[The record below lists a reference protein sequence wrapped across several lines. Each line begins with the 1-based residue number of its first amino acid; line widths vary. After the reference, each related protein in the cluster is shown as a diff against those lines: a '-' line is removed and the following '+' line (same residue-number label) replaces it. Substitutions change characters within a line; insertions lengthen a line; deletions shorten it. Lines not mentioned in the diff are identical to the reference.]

1 MPQDSKAVHEPPTQG
16 AEGAAGVTDDA
27 GSRTV
32 DLQAIL
38 RTTAQAITTDMA
50 AEYTHGN
57 AMSLTQLQN
66 DPNIE
71 IRPFPDEVLRLLR
84 SIAREVAEELM
95 ANDPA
100 SAKVGKAYF
109 DFLDKAAENSRLSEK
124 AYLNARDV

>member
-1 MPQDSKAVHEPPTQG
+1 
-16 AEGAAGVTDDA
+16 
-27 GSRTV
+27 
-32 DLQAIL
+32 
-38 RTTAQAITTDMA
+38 MA

-57 AMSLTQLQN
+57 AMSLAQLQS

-71 IRPFPDEVLRLLR
+71 IRRFPDEVLRLLR
-84 SIAREVAEELM
+84 SIAKEVVAELM

-109 DFLDKAAENSRLSEK
+109 DFLDKVAANSRLSEK

>member
-1 MPQDSKAVHEPPTQG
+1 
-16 AEGAAGVTDDA
+16 
-27 GSRTV
+27 
-32 DLQAIL
+32 
-38 RTTAQAITTDMA
+38 MA

-57 AMSLTQLQN
+57 ALSLTQLQS